1 MKIVFVIYMWGNE
14 FIISKRIS
22 YYCYFFFIIYI
33 DIMSSIIYFI
43 FVYQK
48 NIKFKDV
55 FIYVIRLY
63 VLVVCNL

>member
-22 YYCYFFFIIYI
+22 YYYCFFFIIYKVI
-33 DIMSSIIYFI
+33 ISSIIYFI